1 MAVTIH
7 QVSVPVFARLLKALS
22 GCLDKTTT
30 YVEAHKIEP
39 EALTNY
45 RLFPD
50 MFPFWRQVH
59 QANLHARRGS
69 AMPAGIDFPKIDAAD
84 TALPQLKAMTSAT
97 VDFIGN
103 IDPAAMDESR
113 EVTIIAGGNE
123 RKFPTALEYLLTHAM
138 PNFYFHTTTA
148 YDILRH
154 NGIELGKRDFIG

>member
-1 MAVTIH
+1 MAVTMH
-7 QVSVPVFARLLKALS
+7 QISVPVFERLLKALS
-22 GCLDKTTT
+22 GCLDKATAHA
-30 YVEAHKIEP
+30 EAHKIDP
-39 EALTNY
+39 EVLTTY

-69 AMPAGIDFPKIDAAD
+69 ALPAGMDFPKIDGAD
-84 TALPQLKAMTSAT
+84 TAMPQLQAMTAAT
-97 VDFIGN
+97 LDFLGK
-103 IDPAAMDESR
+103 IDPAAMDDSR

-123 RKFPTALEYLLTHAM
+123 RTFPTALDYLLTHAM

>member
-7 QVSVPVFARLLKALS
+7 QITVPVFTRSLNALS
-22 GCLDKTTT
+22 ACLDKTSAHI
-30 YVEAHKIEP
+30 EANNIDP

-69 AMPAGIDFPKIDAAD
+69 ALPAGSDFPKIEAGDKS
-84 TALPQLKAMTSAT
+84 LQQLKAMTAAT
-97 VDFIGN
+97 VDFIGQ
-103 IDPAAMDESR
+103 IDASAMDDGR

-123 RKFPTALEYLLTHAM
+123 RKFPTALDYLLTHAI

-154 NGIELGKRDFIG
+154 NGVVLGKRDFMG